1 MWQTVRNKAMI
12 DLSNVELSL
21 NDIQDM
27 VKGERKHKSPHGDLI
42 GCDFDVEA
50 VAGGEYQGL
59 EGTF

>member
-27 VKGERKHKSPHGDLI
+27 VKGERKHKKPPWG
-42 GCDFDVEA
+42 FDWM
-50 VAGGEYQGL
+50 
-59 EGTF
+59 